1 MAISLPIVSKF
12 DDKGIKQAELS
23 IGAFQGIALGA
34 FAKIGAV
41 AVDAFAQASRAA
53 FDFGVESVKAASSFN
68 EVTSAVGQ
76 VFGEG
81 SKQLEEFAAT
91 AAKSFGQSRTQALD
105 AAKTFGIFGKAAG
118 LSSQENVDF
127 SKTLTTLA
135 SDLASFNNTSVDEAI
150 TSLGAALRGESEP
163 IRRFGVLLDDATL
176 KARAMQMGIYD
187 GTGSL
192 TQQQRV
198 LAAYQEILGQ
208 TTVQQGDYIRTAD
221 GVANSSRSLEATFKD
236 LQITVGQALLPAI
249 EAVLPQLTAFI
260 DEMVASPEFN
270 QFIADMGANFSNL
283 LSYLPSAL
291 ENLQSFGR
299 DALPVINAFFPMLND
314 ALYGMAA
321 AFGFIENSDPSTNTT
336 SFADSMRDL
345 ADAMNKVGDAFRWVG
360 DTIGAINSAYNSLP
374 GWLKLALGNS
384 TSSGIF
390 QLQKFIDSMKTG
402 NMGEIRRFLGIPNL
416 SGTPDVPYITGKNYR
431 SGGLKLAEGGIV
443 MPRPGGTMATIGEAG
458 QAEAVIPLDRL
469 NSFVNGGGGATYNI
483 SVSAGMGTDGATL
496 GEQIVTA
503 IRRYER
509 TSGAV
514 FAKA

>member
-23 IGAFQGIALGA
+23 IGAFEGVAVGI

-81 SKQLEEFAAT
+81 SKQLEDFAAT

-163 IRRFGVLLDDATL
+163 IRRFGVLLDDAAL
-176 KARAMQMGIYD
+176 KARALQMGIYD

-198 LAAYQEILGQ
+198 LAAYQEILAQ

-249 EAVLPQLTAFI
+249 EAVLPQLASFI

-270 QFIADMGANFSNL
+270 EFLSEMGDNFGYL
-283 LSYLPSAL
+283 LSFLPTAL
-291 ENLQSFGR
+291 GNLQSFGR
-299 DALPVINAFFPMLND
+299 DALPAINAFFPVLNEALGLFASIFNDVANTD
-314 ALYGMAA
+314 ASG
-321 AFGFIENSDPSTNTT
+321 STS
-336 SFADSMRDL
+336 SFASSMRDL
-345 ADAMNKVGDAFRWVG
+345 A
-360 DTIGAINSAYNSLP
+360 NSLRAVGEAIKIINDFWNSMP
-374 GWLKLALGNS
+374 PFLKMNFFEVLGTLASGAQWGGGQAAANKLFINPPKIP
-384 TSSGIF
+384 SGIGGR
-390 QLQKFIDSMKTG
+390 ISS
-402 NMGEIRRFLGIPNL
+402 IRP
-416 SGTPDVPYITGKNYR
+416 
-431 SGGLKLAEGGIV
+431 KLAEGGIV
-443 MPRPGGTMATIGEAG
+443 MPRPGGVPVTVAEAG

-469 NSFVNGGGGATYNI
+469 SSFSGRGGNI
-483 SVSAGMGTDGATL
+483 TINVTAGMGTDGAAL
-496 GEQIVTA
+496 GEQIVNA

-514 FAKA
+514 FARA